1 MLIYTLLTVLA
12 CLIIYIVVIDI
23 KLRQYKKRKLAVQLT
38 EGFDAVADSRMGQ
51 STECSHIWT
60 SPHDYDS
67 YPGAVCI
74 VDSVCTKC
82 NKKAAGSE
90 Q

>member
-23 KLRQYKKRKLAVQLT
+23 KLRQYKKRKLAAQLT

-60 SPHDYDS
+60 SPYDYDS

-82 NKKAAGSE
+82 NKKAAGSG